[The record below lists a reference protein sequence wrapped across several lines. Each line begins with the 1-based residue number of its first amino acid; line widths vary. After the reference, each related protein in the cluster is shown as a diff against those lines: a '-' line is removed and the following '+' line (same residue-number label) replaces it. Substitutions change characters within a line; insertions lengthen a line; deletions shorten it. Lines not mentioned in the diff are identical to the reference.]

1 MEQDLAGGGMATLER
16 IPAETAIDEG
26 LRCSFCGRHP
36 SAGSDLIGGSD
47 AFICDECVA
56 ACNDITADGGVDRS
70 ATDDDRE
77 EDTDDGADAVV
88 APTFFRLLTEAD
100 VNAVLPMDAVIDAMD
115 GALRR
120 LSTGG
125 VVQPVRTVVPVA
137 DEFFAVMPAYVHDP
151 PALGAKLVT
160 VFGRNT
166 ALDLPTHL
174 ATILLFSPETGALLA
189 VLGGRYITDVRTAA
203 VSAVSARLL
212 ARDDASRLAIIGS
225 GVQAGSH
232 LQALERVFELS
243 EVRVWSPTA
252 DHQMAFIE
260 NMESSTTARLVGA
273 DSAEEAVLGADI
285 VVLATSSRSPVVQS
299 EWIKAGAHVISVGAC
314 RPDQREMDPS
324 LVVRS
329 RLFVESRAAALAES
343 GDVVMA
349 IKEGLFTAAHIIGE
363 LGELLEGTIEGRRT
377 PRDVTIFKSLGSA
390 VEDVVAADL
399 AYRRAVA
406 EDVGREM
413 EL

>member
-1 MEQDLAGGGMATLER
+1 MARLQK
-16 IPAETAIDEG
+16 IPAETAIDQG
-26 LRCSFCGRHP
+26 LRCSFCGRKP
-36 SAGSDLIGGSD
+36 SAGSDLIEGSD

-56 ACNDITADGGVDRS
+56 ACNEITADGGDDDRS
-70 ATDDDRE
+70 AGDDDA
-77 EDTDDGADAVV
+77 EDTAEDAEAPV
-88 APTFFRLLTEAD
+88 APTFFRLLTEGD
-100 VNAVLPMDAVIDAMD
+100 VAAVLPMDAVIEAME

-125 VVQPVRTVVPVA
+125 VVQPVRTVIPVA
-137 DEFFAVMPAYVHDP
+137 DEFFAVMPAYVRDP

-160 VFGRNT
+160 VFARNR

-174 ATILLFSPETGALLA
+174 ATVLLFSPETGALLA
-189 VLGGRYITDVRTAA
+189 VLGGRYITEVRTAA

-212 ARDDASRLAIIGS
+212 ARDDASSLAIIGS

-243 EVRVWSPTA
+243 EVRVWSPTPE
-252 DHQMAFIE
+252 HQAAFIE

-273 DSAEEAVLGADI
+273 DSAEQAVLGADI
-285 VVLATSSRSPVVQS
+285 VVLATSSHVPVVQS

-314 RPDQREMDPS
+314 RPDQREMDPA
-324 LVVRS
+324 LVLRS

-349 IKEGLFTAAHIIGE
+349 IHERHFTAAHIVGE
-363 LGELLEGTIEGRRT
+363 LGELLEGTVEGRRS
-377 PRDVTIFKSLGSA
+377 PRDVTLFKSLGSA
-390 VEDVVAADL
+390 VEDVVAADV

-406 EDVGREM
+406 QDAGREF

>member
-1 MEQDLAGGGMATLER
+1 MATLQR

-26 LRCSFCGRHP
+26 LRCSFCGREP

-56 ACNDITADGGVDRS
+56 ACSDITANGGGDRS
-70 ATDDDRE
+70 ATDDEGDAGE
-77 EDTDDGADAVV
+77 EDTDDGADAVA
-88 APTFFRLLTEAD
+88 APTFFRLLTEGD
-100 VNAVLPMDAVIDAMD
+100 VTAALPIDAVIDAMD

-120 LSTGG
+120 LSAGG

-137 DEFFAVMPAYVHDP
+137 DEFFAVMPAYVRDP

-189 VLGGRYITDVRTAA
+189 VLGGRYITEVRTAA

-243 EVRVWSPTA
+243 EVRVWSPTS
-252 DHQMAFIE
+252 DHQMTFIE

-273 DSAEEAVLGADI
+273 DSAEQAVLGADI

-324 LVVRS
+324 LVLRS

-343 GDVVMA
+343 GDVVLA

-363 LGELLEGTIEGRRT
+363 LGELLEGKIEGRRT
-377 PRDVTIFKSLGSA
+377 PRDVTVFKSLGSA

-406 EDVGREM
+406 EDAGREM